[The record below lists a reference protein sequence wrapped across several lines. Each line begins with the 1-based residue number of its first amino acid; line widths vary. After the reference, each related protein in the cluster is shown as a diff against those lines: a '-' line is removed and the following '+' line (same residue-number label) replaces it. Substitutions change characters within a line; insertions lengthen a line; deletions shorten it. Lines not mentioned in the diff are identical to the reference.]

1 MLHLLVN
8 TVIIA
13 SLRALGDDEEEDDD
27 DDLDMDDVDDDA
39 AGDDAAPPP
48 GAAPAVDPLQAKK
61 EKETQDKKVL
71 EDRCVKPFRVQL
83 V

>member
-1 MLHLLVN
+1 
-8 TVIIA
+8 
-13 SLRALGDDEEEDDD
+13 
-27 DDLDMDDVDDDA
+27 MDDVDDDA